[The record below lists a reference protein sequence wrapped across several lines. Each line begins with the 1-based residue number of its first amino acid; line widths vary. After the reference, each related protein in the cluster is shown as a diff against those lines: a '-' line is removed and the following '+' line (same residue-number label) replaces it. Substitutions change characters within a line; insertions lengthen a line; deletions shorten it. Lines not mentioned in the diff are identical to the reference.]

1 MSNDSKENDRG
12 EEEENLQRYD
22 ELKKVFGL
30 LKKEWNY
37 CFDNT
42 QESYL
47 SRAEIAVSYINQKIN
62 FFWTEDL
69 LQVVYGHP
77 IFERISKLFDKFCR
91 KEARQRKKE
100 IMANTLAGED
110 QIVATDS
117 SLNRIN
123 TVIVDYAEQVSFIKH
138 KLMTSS

>member
-1 MSNDSKENDRG
+1 MLNDSKENDRG

-47 SRAEIAVSYINQKIN
+47 SRAEIAVSYIN
-62 FFWTEDL
+62 
-69 LQVVYGHP
+69 
-77 IFERISKLFDKFCR
+77 
-91 KEARQRKKE
+91 
-100 IMANTLAGED
+100 
-110 QIVATDS
+110 
-117 SLNRIN
+117 
-123 TVIVDYAEQVSFIKH
+123 
-138 KLMTSS
+138 

>member
-47 SRAEIAVSYINQKIN
+47 SRAEIAVSYIN
-62 FFWTEDL
+62 
-69 LQVVYGHP
+69 
-77 IFERISKLFDKFCR
+77 
-91 KEARQRKKE
+91 
-100 IMANTLAGED
+100 
-110 QIVATDS
+110 
-117 SLNRIN
+117 
-123 TVIVDYAEQVSFIKH
+123 
-138 KLMTSS
+138 